1 MMMINDPVILKLDYV
16 SLAKEN
22 SYAGENRREFY
33 KKTEI
38 DSSRNSPRKLRSG
51 RTGQRICGVSLEKQR
66 KIRLVVSKIQLESI
80 KKERTLH

>member
-66 KIRLVVSKIQLESI
+66 KI
-80 KKERTLH
+80 